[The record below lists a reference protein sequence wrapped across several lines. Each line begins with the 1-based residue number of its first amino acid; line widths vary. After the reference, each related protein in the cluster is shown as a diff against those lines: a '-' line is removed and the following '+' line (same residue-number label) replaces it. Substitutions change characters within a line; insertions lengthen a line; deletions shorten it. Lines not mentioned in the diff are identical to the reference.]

1 MLGILGRHRGKPP
14 HAQKLTEPDGMVR
27 FGSKY
32 ADTEHLSVPELARS
46 LMDELPREFGLLFSA
61 TVYRY
66 EIAAPWIVDVEVH
79 GLPLAD
85 LEDADQTNELI
96 AHVTNWIDQYNY
108 HREGT
113 ARFIG
118 PNVIVLREFER
129 HSRTPGRVSVRRY
142 HLRHPI
148 TRRLAR
154 LRASVAGLLARVAL

>member
-1 MLGILGRHRGKPP
+1 MLGILGRHRGSPP
-14 HAQKLTEPDGMVR
+14 QVQSLTEPDGVVR
-27 FGSKY
+27 YGSKF
-32 ADTEHLSVPELARS
+32 ADTEHLSVPELARL
-46 LMDELPREFGLLFSA
+46 LMDELPVEFGLLFSA

-66 EIAAPWIVDVEVH
+66 EIASPWIIDVEVH

-85 LEDADQTNELI
+85 LEDADQTDELI
-96 AHVTNWIDQYNY
+96 AHVTTWIDQYNY
-108 HREGT
+108 HREDT

-118 PNVIVLREFER
+118 PNVILLREYER

-154 LRASVAGLLARVAL
+154 LRAAFVGLLARVVI